1 LRFMV
6 GVVLAT
12 AWAGLAAGQNSGLA
26 SEGRALFPRYCSIPY
41 CHGSEGG
48 EGRAPT
54 LRGRTRDPGALR
66 DIVVNGIPD
75 TSMPDFGERLTENE
89 VDAVVAY
96 VLSISI
102 APPPEAG
109 ASVPSREAKPVSVD
123 IESLPASLVGVPE
136 RGATLFFEASGERGC
151 TGCHHMGRGD
161 GVGPDLSAAKEQD
174 PRALLRDILFP
185 DAEDA
190 DRSAFFTIELKDGEH
205 IRGIVQEESE
215 TAVRLHDLSTRPPV
229 LRRIAKE
236 SIAKMEP
243 VPGSPMPK
251 NFGELYTWKEL
262 LDILAFLQGRAV
274 SYPELH

>member
-1 LRFMV
+1 
-6 GVVLAT
+6 
-12 AWAGLAAGQNSGLA
+12 
-26 SEGRALFPRYCSIPY
+26 
-41 CHGSEGG
+41 
-48 EGRAPT
+48 
-54 LRGRTRDPGALR
+54 
-66 DIVVNGIPD
+66 
-75 TSMPDFGERLTENE
+75 MPDFGERLTENE

-109 ASVPSREAKPVSVD
+109 ASVASREAKPVSVD

-174 PRALLRDILFP
+174 PRVLLRDILFP

-229 LRRIAKE
+229 LRRSAKE

>member
-1 LRFMV
+1 
-6 GVVLAT
+6 
-12 AWAGLAAGQNSGLA
+12 
-26 SEGRALFPRYCSIPY
+26 
-41 CHGSEGG
+41 
-48 EGRAPT
+48 
-54 LRGRTRDPGALR
+54 
-66 DIVVNGIPD
+66 
-75 TSMPDFGERLTENE
+75 MPDFGERLTENE

-96 VLSISI
+96 VMSISI
-102 APPPEAG
+102 TPPPEPGGSAL
-109 ASVPSREAKPVSVD
+109 SREAKPVSVD
-123 IESLPASLVGVPE
+123 IENLPDSLVGVPE

-151 TGCHHMGRGD
+151 AGCHHMGRGD
-161 GVGPDLSAAKEQD
+161 GAGPDLSAAKERD

-190 DRSAFFTIELKDGEH
+190 DTATLFAIELKDGEH

-215 TAVRLHDLSTRPPV
+215 TALRLHDLSTRRPV

-262 LDILAFLQGRAV
+262 LDILAFLKARAV
-274 SYPELH
+274 SYLELQ

>member
-1 LRFMV
+1 MV

-26 SEGRALFPRYCSIPY
+26 SEGRALFTRYCSIPY

-109 ASVPSREAKPVSVD
+109 ASVPSREAKPVSVE
-123 IESLPASLVGVPE
+123 IESLPASRVGVPE
-136 RGATLFFEASGERGC
+136 RGATLFSKCPASVDAPGVIIWAEAMES
-151 TGCHHMGRGD
+151 
-161 GVGPDLSAAKEQD
+161 
-174 PRALLRDILFP
+174 
-185 DAEDA
+185 
-190 DRSAFFTIELKDGEH
+190 DRT
-205 IRGIVQEESE
+205 
-215 TAVRLHDLSTRPPV
+215 
-229 LRRIAKE
+229 LRRRRSGTLGHCFATSCSQTLKTPTDLR
-236 SIAKMEP
+236 S
-243 VPGSPMPK
+243 S
-251 NFGELYTWKEL
+251 
-262 LDILAFLQGRAV
+262 R
-274 SYPELH
+274 